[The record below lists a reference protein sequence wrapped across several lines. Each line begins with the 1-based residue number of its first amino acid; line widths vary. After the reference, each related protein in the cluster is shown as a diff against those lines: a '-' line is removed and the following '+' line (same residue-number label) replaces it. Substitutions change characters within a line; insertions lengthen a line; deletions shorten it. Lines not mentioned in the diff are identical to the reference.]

1 MSNSSSAVSE
11 QVETNHKDR
20 ALSKNPD
27 DAKATPRLV
36 VDRINLPHIG
46 CSSLEFIS
54 SLVSDWWASRAFL
67 TSDENQEELE
77 AEILSATSFGE
88 AFGEMLMDM
97 KSELDD
103 EPMHCGSITKE
114 DKYNSTD
121 CPQTC
126 GTFFECRME
135 TLKFEYEMQQEQQ
148 HLYHQRMNELNN

>member
-1 MSNSSSAVSE
+1 MKNFICSTLLFLLIGANPINAN
-11 QVETNHKDR
+11 ETK
-20 ALSKNPD
+20 
-27 DAKATPRLV
+27 
-36 VDRINLPHIG
+36 
-46 CSSLEFIS
+46 
-54 SLVSDWWASRAFL
+54 
-67 TSDENQEELE
+67 ELE

-97 KSELDD
+97 KSEIDD
-103 EPMHCGSITKE
+103 EPMNCGSITKE
-114 DKYNSTD
+114 DKYNNTD